1 MDLQTGL
8 LDDGADYVTHLDRR
22 ILTTGDGANS
32 PSGGFTIYL
41 TNTLRPDYDLTTDE
55 QAQVKVVSTD
65 GKVMTIA
72 STTSNSIT
80 LEEEFT
86 ATDKF
91 YIGLP
96 YTMRYELTKPT
107 LKRTIQEGG
116 GVETV
121 AIGRHQIRY
130 MTVVYDDSAFFAVK
144 VTNEV
149 ADVDG
154 TTIEYPFSGRF
165 LSTGGFLGQVPSVDG
180 KFRFP
185 VFAESDAVKIE
196 IENDS
201 PFPSNIQS
209 IQFEAQYT
217 SRSQFA

>member
-1 MDLQTGL
+1 
-8 LDDGADYVTHLDRR
+8 
-22 ILTTGDGANS
+22 LTEQ
-32 PSGGFTIYL
+32 
-41 TNTLRPDYDLTTDE
+41 E
-55 QAQVKVVSTD
+55 QAAVKVVSTD
-65 GKVMTIA
+65 GKVMSIA
-72 STTSNSIT
+72 STTTDSIT
-80 LEEEFT
+80 LEEQF
-86 ATDKF
+86 AAGDKF

-107 LKRTIQEGG
+107 FKRTVDQGG
-116 GVETV
+116 GVETI
-121 AIGRHQIRY
+121 ATGRHQLRY
-130 MTVVYDDSAFFAVK
+130 MTVVYDDSAFFTVK